1 MSNLVP
7 FAIVWA
13 LLVATIIV
21 LAVMRKF
28 VADKED
34 DTLHV
39 STMNSA
45 VVSDQTALA
54 QKLETIDKWGKGL
67 TILAV
72 VTGLALAGAYVYQ
85 LWEQTSNYS
94 VR

>member
-1 MSNLVP
+1 MSNLLP
-7 FAIVWA
+7 FAIAWA
-13 LLVATIIV
+13 VLVATIIV

-39 STMNSA
+39 STSNDA
-45 VVSDQTALA
+45 VVADQAA
-54 QKLETIDKWGKGL
+54 VAHKLEVIDKWGKGL
-67 TILAV
+67 TILAA
-72 VTGLALAGAYVYQ
+72 VTGLALGAAYVYA